1 MRENRK
7 GRHGRVLRILI
18 SLLAI
23 GIVAFGALVAYVCMA
38 ERRIPEKVSEL
49 GSYDAIIVLGAQVK
63 RDGTPNVQ
71 LQWRLD
77 AATEAWEAHP
87 VPIVVCGAQGS
98 DEPAPEAEVMKQV
111 LVDAGIPEGQILT
124 DPNSFNTRE
133 NLQNAQQL
141 LGDGVETVLIVTSQ
155 YHAPR
160 ALALARDT
168 GMEAIGLG
176 SPIKAEY
183 WIKNHFREA
192 LAWVKYWAQK
202 YLGLR
207 I

>member
-23 GIVAFGALVAYVCMA
+23 GIVAFGGLVAYVCVA

-98 DEPAPEAEVMKQV
+98 DEPAPEGEVMRGY
-111 LVDAGIPEGQILT
+111 LIERGIPESDVIAET
-124 DPNSFNTRE
+124 DSYNTYE
-133 NLQNAQQL
+133 NIGNAARL
-141 LGDGVETVLIVTSQ
+141 LGTEKKTVLVVTSD
-155 YHAPR
+155 YHIPR
-160 ALALARDT
+160 ALWIARDK
-168 GMEAIGLG
+168 GLTAYGAG
-176 SPIKAEY
+176 SPTY
-183 WIKNHFREA
+183 WKWRFKNHTKQA
-192 LAWVKYWAQK
+192 LSWLKYAYMK
-202 YLGLR
+202 ITGKV
-207 I
+207 